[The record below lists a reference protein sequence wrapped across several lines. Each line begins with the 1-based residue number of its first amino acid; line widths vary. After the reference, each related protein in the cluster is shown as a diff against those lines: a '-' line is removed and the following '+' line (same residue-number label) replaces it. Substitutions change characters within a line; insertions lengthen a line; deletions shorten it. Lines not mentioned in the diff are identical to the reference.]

1 MPAASFLAQMG
12 QSLGMNA
19 ASSAGSSAGG
29 GIADAL
35 FGGIS
40 ARRNWKYKQKEMA
53 LQQQYALEQMSKSAE
68 YQLAH
73 DKQMFDYQN
82 AYNDPSAILERN
94 LDAGLNP
101 AAVLGQSGVGVS
113 ATIPTASGGA
123 PSGHGPVASGSGG
136 GLAALA
142 GNPSAYADVQLK
154 DAQQERERSAATL
167 NDSAAALNDA
177 EADWYK
183 SQTVDKDLRERLIK
197 AQAGLAE
204 AGITESSSRAS
215 LNTAIALSYSIDNE
229 LKDAAFG
236 YNLEL
241 IKANLGK
248 AKEEYYQL
256 KSRTGYIDD
265 LIEGELQLLTARA
278 IYLKASA
285 SNQEQLARVNE
296 LTATDLEN
304 WFDVNW
310 NTEVEV
316 PIINEKGKVERT
328 IKMTGKEIR
337 REYMKLDLQDFQYDM
352 YTNRWELRS
361 EKNRFGYSIANTA
374 VSGAISLAGHAVG
387 ANILSSAPPVQKV
400 EDVTEELVPTPGSL
414 GGGWSK
420 HTSKTSRQFRHK

>member
-1 MPAASFLAQMG
+1 MPAASFAAQMG

-19 ASSAGSSAGG
+19 ASSAGASVGG

-82 AYNDPSAILERN
+82 AYNDPSAVLERN
-94 LDAGLNP
+94 LSAGLNP

-113 ATIPTASGGA
+113 ATIPTSSGGA

-136 GLAALA
+136 GLAALS
-142 GNPSAYADVQLK
+142 GNPSAYADIQLK
-154 DAQQERERSAATL
+154 DAQQERER
-167 NDSAAALNDA
+167 SAAALNDA

-183 SQTVDKDLRERLIK
+183 SQTLDKSLRERLMK

-215 LNTAIALSYSIDNE
+215 LNAAITLSYSIDNE

-236 YNLEL
+236 YNFEM

-256 KSRTGYIDD
+256 KTRTGYIDD
-265 LIEGELQLLTARA
+265 QIEAELQLLTARA
-278 IYLKASA
+278 IYLKSSA
-285 SNQEQLARVNE
+285 SNQDQLSRVNE
-296 LTATDLEN
+296 LTADDLEN
-304 WFDVNW
+304 WFDLNW
-310 NTEVEV
+310 NTKVEV
-316 PIINEKGKVERT
+316 PIVNEKGKVERT
-328 IKMTGKEIR
+328 VEMTGKEIR
-337 REYMKLDLQDFQYDM
+337 KEYMKLNLQDFQYDM

-361 EKNRFGYSIANTA
+361 EKNRFGYSIVNTA
-374 VSGAISLAGHAVG
+374 VSGAISAVG
-387 ANILSSAPPVQKV
+387 HVAGAKVLSSAAPLQKF
-400 EDVTEELVPTPGSL
+400 EDVTEDLVPSPDGA
-414 GGGWSK
+414 GWTK
-420 HTSKTSRQFRHK
+420 HTTTTSRQFRR

>member
-1 MPAASFLAQMG
+1 MIPAGFATMMA

-19 ASSAGSSAGG
+19 AASAGSSAGAG
-29 GIADAL
+29 MADAL

-40 ARRNWKYKQKEMA
+40 ARRNWRYKQKEMA

-68 YQLAH
+68 FQLAH

-82 AYNDPSAILERN
+82 AYNDPSAILQRN
-94 LDAGLNP
+94 LAAGLNP

-142 GNPSAYADVQLK
+142 GNPSAYADIELK
-154 DAQQERERSAATL
+154 NAQQERER
-167 NDSAAALNDA
+167 SAAALNDA
-177 EADWYK
+177 EADWYE
-183 SQTVDKDLRERLIK
+183 SQTLDKDLRERLLK

-204 AGITESSSRAS
+204 QGITESSSRAK
-215 LNTAIALSYSIDNE
+215 LNTAITLSYSIDNE

-236 YNLEL
+236 YNLEQ

-256 KSRTGYIDD
+256 KARTGYIDD

-278 IYLKASA
+278 IYLKASS
-285 SNQEQLARVNE
+285 SNQEQQARVNE
-296 LTATDLEN
+296 LTADDLEN

-316 PIINEKGKVERT
+316 PIINEKGKIERT

-337 REYMKLDLQDFQYDM
+337 KEYMKLDLQDFQYDM

-361 EKNRFGYSIANTA
+361 EKNRFGYSVVNTA
-374 VSGAISLAGHAVG
+374 VSGAMSAAGHVAG
-387 ANILSSAPPVQKV
+387 AKVLSTAPPVQRFDDIS
-400 EDVTEELVPTPGSL
+400 EDLAPNPE
-414 GGGWSK
+414 GGWTK
-420 HTSKTSRQFRHK
+420 HTTRTSRQIRR

>member
-1 MPAASFLAQMG
+1 MPPASFLEMMG
-12 QSLGMNA
+12 QSFGMNA

-68 YQLAH
+68 FQLAH
-73 DKQMFDYQN
+73 DKQMFDYEN
-82 AYNDPSAILERN
+82 AYNDPAAVLARN
-94 LDAGLNP
+94 LAAGLNP

-123 PSGHGPVASGSGG
+123 PTGHGPVATGSGG
-136 GLAALA
+136 GLSALA

-154 DAQQERERSAATL
+154 DAQQERERSAA
-167 NDSAAALNDA
+167 ALNDA
-177 EADWYK
+177 EAEWYK

-215 LNTAIALSYSIDNE
+215 LNTAITLSYSIDNE
-229 LKDAAFG
+229 LKEAAFG
-236 YNLEL
+236 YNLEQ
-241 IKANLGK
+241 IKADLGK

-256 KSRTGYIDD
+256 KARTGYIDD

-296 LTATDLEN
+296 LTASDMEN

-310 NTEVEV
+310 NTQVDV
-316 PIINEKGKVERT
+316 PIVNEKGKVERT

-337 REYMKLDLQDFQYDM
+337 REYMKLDLQNFQYDM

-361 EKNRFGYSIANTA
+361 EKNRFGYSVVNTA

-387 ANILSSAPPVQKV
+387 AKILSSAPPVQRMD
-400 EDVTEELVPTPGSL
+400 DVTEEFVPTSSSL
-414 GGGWSK
+414 GGGWTK
-420 HTSKTSRQFRHK
+420 HTSTTSRQFRR

>member
-1 MPAASFLAQMG
+1 MIPAGFAAMMA

-19 ASSAGSSAGG
+19 AASAGSSAGAG
-29 GIADAL
+29 MADAL

-68 YQLAH
+68 FQLAH

-82 AYNDPSAILERN
+82 AYNDPSAVLERN
-94 LDAGLNP
+94 LVAGLNP

-142 GNPSAYADVQLK
+142 GNPSAYADIELK
-154 DAQQERERSAATL
+154 NAQQERERSAA
-167 NDSAAALNDA
+167 SLNDA
-177 EADWYK
+177 EAEWYK
-183 SQTVDKDLRERLIK
+183 SQTVDKDLRERLMK

-204 AGITESSSRAS
+204 AGIPEASSRAK
-215 LNTAIALSYSIDNE
+215 LNTAICLSYSIDNE

-265 LIEGELQLLTARA
+265 QIEAELQLLTARA
-278 IYLKASA
+278 IYLKSSA
-285 SNQEQLARVNE
+285 SNQEQLSRVNE
-296 LTATDLEN
+296 LTADDLEN

-316 PIINEKGKVERT
+316 PIVNEKGKIERT

-337 REYMKLDLQDFQYDM
+337 KEYMKLDLQDFQYDM

-361 EKNRFGYSIANTA
+361 EKNRFGYSVLNTA
-374 VSGAISLAGHAVG
+374 VSGAMSAAGHVAG
-387 ANILSSAPPVQKV
+387 AKVLSTAPPVQRFDDV
-400 EDVTEELVPTPGSL
+400 SEDLAPNPD
-414 GGGWSK
+414 GGWTK
-420 HTSKTSRQFRHK
+420 HTTRTSRQFRR

>member
-1 MPAASFLAQMG
+1 MIPAGFAAMMA

-19 ASSAGSSAGG
+19 AASAGSSAGAG
-29 GIADAL
+29 LADAL

-40 ARRNWKYKQKEMA
+40 ARRNWRYKQKEMA
-53 LQQQYALEQMSKSAE
+53 LQQQYALEQMTKSAE
-68 YQLAH
+68 FQLAH

-82 AYNDPSAILERN
+82 AYNDPSAVLERN
-94 LDAGLNP
+94 LAAGLNP

-136 GLAALA
+136 GLTALA
-142 GNPSAYADVQLK
+142 GNPSAYADIELK
-154 DAQQERERSAATL
+154 NAQQERER
-167 NDSAAALNDA
+167 SAAALNDA

-204 AGITESSSRAS
+204 QGITESSSRAK
-215 LNTAIALSYSIDNE
+215 LNTAITLSYSIDNE
-229 LKDAAFG
+229 LKEAAFG
-236 YNLEL
+236 YNLEM
-241 IKANLGK
+241 IKADLGK

-256 KSRTGYIDD
+256 KARTGYIDD

-278 IYLKASA
+278 IYLKSSS

-296 LTATDLEN
+296 LTADDLEN

-316 PIINEKGKVERT
+316 PIINEKGKIERT

-337 REYMKLDLQDFQYDM
+337 KEYMKLDLQDFQYDM

-361 EKNRFGYSIANTA
+361 EKNRFGYSVVNTA
-374 VSGAISLAGHAVG
+374 VSGAISAVG
-387 ANILSSAPPVQKV
+387 HVAGAKVLSTSPPVQRFDDV
-400 EDVTEELVPTPGSL
+400 SEDLAPNPD
-414 GGGWSK
+414 GGWTK
-420 HTSKTSRQFRHK
+420 HTTRTSRQIRR

>member
-1 MPAASFLAQMG
+1 MPAAPFIAQIGQALAA
-12 QSLGMNA
+12 NA
-19 ASSAGSSAGG
+19 AGSAGSTAGG
-29 GIADAL
+29 GIIDAI

-40 ARRNWKYKQKEMA
+40 ARRNWKYKKKEMA

-68 YQLAH
+68 FQLAH

-82 AYNDPSAILERN
+82 TYNDPSAVLERN
-94 LDAGLNP
+94 LAAGLNP
-101 AAVLGQSGVGVS
+101 AAILGQSGVGVS
-113 ATIPTASGGA
+113 ATIPTSSGGA

-142 GNPSAYADVQLK
+142 GNPSAYADIQLK
-154 DAQQERERSAATL
+154 NAQQEREYST
-167 NDSAAALNDA
+167 AALNNA
-177 EADWYK
+177 EADWYE

-204 AGITESSSRAS
+204 AGVTESSSRAK
-215 LNTAIALSYSIDNE
+215 LNTAITLSYSVDTE
-229 LKDAAFG
+229 LKEAAFG
-236 YNLEL
+236 YNLEM

-256 KSRTGYIDD
+256 KARTGYIDD

-278 IYLKASA
+278 IYLKSSA

-296 LTATDLEN
+296 LTASDLEN

-310 NTEVEV
+310 NTQVDV

-337 REYMKLDLQDFQYDM
+337 REYMKLSLQDFQYDM

-387 ANILSSAPPVQKV
+387 AKILSTAPPVQRL
-400 EDVTEELVPTPGSL
+400 EDVTEDLVPSPDGA
-414 GGGWSK
+414 GWTK
-420 HTSKTSRQFRHK
+420 HTSSTSRQFRR

>member
-1 MPAASFLAQMG
+1 MIPAGFAAMMA

-19 ASSAGSSAGG
+19 AASAGSSAGAG
-29 GIADAL
+29 MADAL

-40 ARRNWKYKQKEMA
+40 ARRNWRYKQKEMA
-53 LQQQYALEQMSKSAE
+53 LQQQYALEQMTKSAE
-68 YQLAH
+68 FQLAH

-82 AYNDPSAILERN
+82 AYNAPSAVLERN
-94 LDAGLNP
+94 LAAGLNP

-142 GNPSAYADVQLK
+142 GNPSAYADIELK
-154 DAQQERERSAATL
+154 NAQQERER
-167 NDSAAALNDA
+167 SAAALNDA

-183 SQTVDKDLRERLIK
+183 SQTLDKGLRERLMK

-204 AGITESSSRAS
+204 QGITESSSRAS
-215 LNTAIALSYSIDNE
+215 LNAAITLSYSIDNE

-236 YNLEL
+236 YNFEM
-241 IKANLGK
+241 IKADLGK

-256 KSRTGYIDD
+256 KARTGYIDD
-265 LIEGELQLLTARA
+265 MIEAELQLLTARA
-278 IYLKASA
+278 IYLKSSS

-296 LTATDLEN
+296 LTADDLEN

-310 NTEVEV
+310 NTEVDV
-316 PIINEKGKVERT
+316 PIINEKGKIERT

-337 REYMKLDLQDFQYDM
+337 KEYMKLDLQYFQYDM

-361 EKNRFGYSIANTA
+361 EKNRFGYSIVNTA
-374 VSGAISLAGHAVG
+374 VSGAISAAGHVTG
-387 ANILSSAPPVQKV
+387 AKVLSAGSPVQRF
-400 EDVTEELVPTPGSL
+400 EDVSEDLAPSPD
-414 GGGWSK
+414 GGWTK
-420 HTSKTSRQFRHK
+420 HTTRTSRQVRR

>member
-1 MPAASFLAQMG
+1 MVPAGFAAMMAQSF
-12 QSLGMNA
+12 GMNA
-19 ASSAGSSAGG
+19 ASSAGASAGG

-53 LQQQYALEQMSKSAE
+53 LQQQYALEQMTKSAE
-68 YQLAH
+68 FQLAH

-82 AYNDPSAILERN
+82 AYNDPSAVLERN

-113 ATIPTASGGA
+113 ATVPTASGGA

-142 GNPSAYADVQLK
+142 GNPSAYADIELK
-154 DAQQERERSAATL
+154 NAQQDRERSAA
-167 NDSAAALNDA
+167 SLNDA
-177 EADWYK
+177 EADWYR
-183 SQTVDKDLRERLIK
+183 SQTLDKDLRERLLK

-204 AGITESSSRAS
+204 QGITESSSRAQ
-215 LNTAIALSYSIDNE
+215 LNTAISLSYTIDNE
-229 LKDAAFG
+229 LKEATFG
-236 YNLEL
+236 YNLEMV
-241 IKANLGK
+241 KADLGK

-256 KSRTGYIDD
+256 KARTGYIDD
-265 LIEGELQLLTARA
+265 LVEAELQLLTARA
-278 IYLKASA
+278 IYLKSSS

-296 LTATDLEN
+296 LTADDLEN

-316 PIINEKGKVERT
+316 PIIGEKGKVERT

-337 REYMKLDLQDFQYDM
+337 KEYMKLDLQDFQYDM
-352 YTNRWELRS
+352 YTNRWQLRS
-361 EKNRFGYSIANTA
+361 EKNRFGYSIVNTA
-374 VSGAISLAGHAVG
+374 VSGAISAVG
-387 ANILSSAPPVQKV
+387 HVAGAKVLSTAPPVQGI
-400 EDVTEELVPTPGSL
+400 EDVSEDLAPSPD
-414 GGGWSK
+414 GGWTK
-420 HTSKTSRQFRHK
+420 HTTRTSRQFRR

>member
-1 MPAASFLAQMG
+1 MPAAGFAALMA

-19 ASSAGSSAGG
+19 ASSAGSSAGAG
-29 GIADAL
+29 MADAL

-68 YQLAH
+68 FQLAH

-82 AYNDPSAILERN
+82 AYNDPSAVLERN
-94 LDAGLNP
+94 LAAGLNP

-113 ATIPTASGGA
+113 ATIPTSSGGA

-136 GLAALA
+136 GLTALA
-142 GNPSAYADVQLK
+142 GNPSAYADIQLK
-154 DAQQERERSAATL
+154 DAQQERER
-167 NDSAAALNDA
+167 SAAALNDA

-183 SQTVDKDLRERLIK
+183 SQTLDKSLRERLMK

-215 LNTAIALSYSIDNE
+215 LNAAITLSYSIDNE

-236 YNLEL
+236 YNFEM

-256 KSRTGYIDD
+256 KTRTGYIDD
-265 LIEGELQLLTARA
+265 QIEAELQLLTARA
-278 IYLKASA
+278 IYLKSSA
-285 SNQEQLARVNE
+285 SNQDQLSRVNE
-296 LTATDLEN
+296 LTADDLEN

-310 NTEVEV
+310 NTKVEV

-328 IKMTGKEIR
+328 VEMTGKEIR
-337 REYMKLDLQDFQYDM
+337 KEYMKLNLQDFQYDM

-361 EKNRFGYSIANTA
+361 EKNRFGYSIVNTA
-374 VSGAISLAGHAVG
+374 VSGAISAVG
-387 ANILSSAPPVQKV
+387 HVAGAKVLSSAPPVQRL
-400 EDVTEELVPTPGSL
+400 EDVTEDLVPSPDGA
-414 GGGWSK
+414 GWTK
-420 HTSKTSRQFRHK
+420 HTSTTSRQFRR

>member
-1 MPAASFLAQMG
+1 MPAASFATLMG

-19 ASSAGSSAGG
+19 ASSAGSSTGG

-82 AYNDPSAILERN
+82 AYNDPSAVLERN
-94 LDAGLNP
+94 LGAGLNP

-113 ATIPTASGGA
+113 ATIPTSSGGA

-136 GLAALA
+136 GLAALS
-142 GNPSAYADVQLK
+142 GNPSAYADIQLK
-154 DAQQERERSAATL
+154 DAQQERER
-167 NDSAAALNDA
+167 SAAALNDA

-183 SQTVDKDLRERLIK
+183 SQTLDKSLRERLMK

-215 LNTAIALSYSIDNE
+215 LNAAITLSYSIDNE

-236 YNLEL
+236 YNFEM

-256 KSRTGYIDD
+256 KTRTGYVDD
-265 LIEGELQLLTARA
+265 QIEAELQLLTARA
-278 IYLKASA
+278 IYLKSSA
-285 SNQEQLARVNE
+285 SNQEQLSRVNE
-296 LTATDLEN
+296 LTADDLEN

-310 NTEVEV
+310 NTKVEV

-328 IKMTGKEIR
+328 VEMTGKEIR
-337 REYMKLDLQDFQYDM
+337 KEYMKLNLQDFQYDM

-361 EKNRFGYSIANTA
+361 EKNRFGYSIVNTA
-374 VSGAISLAGHAVG
+374 VSGAISAVG
-387 ANILSSAPPVQKV
+387 HVAGAKVLSSAPPVQRF
-400 EDVTEELVPTPGSL
+400 EDVTEDLVSSPDGA
-414 GGGWSK
+414 GWTK
-420 HTSKTSRQFRHK
+420 HTTTTSRQFRR

>member
-1 MPAASFLAQMG
+1 MPAGSFVAQMG
-12 QSLGMNA
+12 QALGMNA
-19 ASSAGSSAGG
+19 ASSAGSSSGG
-29 GIADAL
+29 GLADAL

-82 AYNDPSAILERN
+82 AYNDPSAVLQRN
-94 LDAGLNP
+94 LTAGLNP

-113 ATIPTASGGA
+113 ATIPTSSGGA
-123 PSGHGPVASGSGG
+123 PSGHGPVASGALG

-142 GNPSAYADVQLK
+142 GNPSAYADIQLK
-154 DAQQERERSAATL
+154 DAQQERERSAA
-167 NDSAAALNDA
+167 SLNDA
-177 EADWYK
+177 EADWYR
-183 SQTVDKDLRERLIK
+183 SQTLDKDLRERLMK

-204 AGITESSSRAS
+204 AGITESTSRAS
-215 LNTAIALSYSIDNE
+215 LNTAITLSYSIDNE
-229 LKDAAFG
+229 LKEAAFG
-236 YNLEL
+236 YNLEM
-241 IKANLGK
+241 IKADLGK

-256 KSRTGYIDD
+256 KARTGYIDD
-265 LIEGELQLLTARA
+265 QIEAELQLLTARA
-278 IYLKASA
+278 LYLKSSSA
-285 SNQEQLARVNE
+285 NQDQLARVNE
-296 LTATDLEN
+296 LTADDLEN

-328 IKMTGKEIR
+328 VKMTGKEIR
-337 REYMKLDLQDFQYDM
+337 KEYMKLNLQDFQYDM

-361 EKNRFGYSIANTA
+361 EKNRFGYSVVNTA
-374 VSGAISLAGHAVG
+374 VHGAISAAGGVAG
-387 ANILSSAPPVQKV
+387 AKVLSSAPPVQRV
-400 EDVTEELVPTPGSL
+400 DDVLEDFSPNPSSL

-420 HTSKTSRQFRHK
+420 RTTTTSRQWRHQ

>member
-1 MPAASFLAQMG
+1 MIPAGFAAMMA

-19 ASSAGSSAGG
+19 AASAGSSAGAG
-29 GIADAL
+29 MADAL

-40 ARRNWKYKQKEMA
+40 ARRNWRYKQKEMA
-53 LQQQYALEQMSKSAE
+53 LQQQYALEQMTKSAE
-68 YQLAH
+68 FQLAH

-82 AYNDPSAILERN
+82 AYNDPSAVLERN
-94 LDAGLNP
+94 LAAGLNP

-113 ATIPTASGGA
+113 ATVPTASGGA

-142 GNPSAYADVQLK
+142 GNPSAYADIELK
-154 DAQQERERSAATL
+154 NAQQEREH
-167 NDSAAALNDA
+167 SAAALNDA

-204 AGITESSSRAS
+204 QGITESSSRAK
-215 LNTAIALSYSIDNE
+215 LNTAISLSYSIDNE

-236 YNLEL
+236 YNFEM

-256 KSRTGYIDD
+256 KTRTGYIDD
-265 LIEGELQLLTARA
+265 QIEAELQLLTARA
-278 IYLKASA
+278 LYLKSSS

-296 LTATDLEN
+296 LTADDLEN

-316 PIINEKGKVERT
+316 PIINEKGKIERT

-337 REYMKLDLQDFQYDM
+337 KEYMKLDLQDFQYDM

-361 EKNRFGYSIANTA
+361 EKNRFGYSVVNTA
-374 VSGAISLAGHAVG
+374 VSGAMSAAGHVAG
-387 ANILSSAPPVQKV
+387 AKVLSTASPVQRFDDV
-400 EDVTEELVPTPGSL
+400 SEDLAPNPD
-414 GGGWSK
+414 GGWTK
-420 HTSKTSRQFRHK
+420 HTTRTSRQIRR